1 MQVGFRRQ
9 TSQLVLFFSGTQ
21 GGDTKEA
28 ALLIFPYRFSDLS
41 HNYNEQEITL
51 QMFELPDEI
60 LPTVLSASLN
70 LENGVFEEQAVLK
83 ILD

>member
-1 MQVGFRRQ
+1 MTEAQRVRAIE
-9 TSQLVLFFSGTQ
+9 LSGTQ

-51 QMFELPDEI
+51 QMFELIE
-60 LPTVLSASLN
+60 L
-70 LENGVFEEQAVLK
+70 FK
-83 ILD
+83 I